1 MRYCGFRY
9 GKPLVLDMMEVDMF
23 DTVSDRFDEIQKGLM
38 DQIMDRSIV
47 KEEKCVVVF
56 FLSRGFVNYYVGLYR
71 IVYTLSVGS
80 KDSPAG
86 VCVSATRSYY
96 DRPTGQPTTRTSSMT
111 GDCRD
116 SVSSS

>member
-47 KEEKCVVVF
+47 KEEKCVVVV
-56 FLSRGFVNYYVGLYR
+56 FVTRLCKLLRWFVSHSLH
-71 IVYTLSVGS
+71 IVSW
-80 KDSPAG
+80 
-86 VCVSATRSYY
+86 
-96 DRPTGQPTTRTSSMT
+96 
-111 GDCRD
+111 
-116 SVSSS
+116 